1 MSAPPRRLSLK
12 LGALLCLIWLVSTV
26 VIVWMGLPFVAAKI
40 ALGACALVWA
50 VHVICVVWGRPRP

>member
-1 MSAPPRRLSLK
+1 
-12 LGALLCLIWLVSTV
+12 LIWLVSTV